1 MKENVFTVTLGIIG
15 GAVSWLF
22 GGWTA
27 ALATLVAFMIADFLT
42 GLIVAAVFH
51 KSKKSES
58 GTLSSSAG
66 WKGLCKKGM
75 TLVVVFIAY
84 QIDKI
89 AGTAFVKDAVIIA
102 YIITELISITENAGL
117 MGVPIPKVITKA
129 IEVLKSKSDGV

>member
-1 MKENVFTVTLGIIG
+1 MKENIFTGILGVIG
-15 GAVSWLF
+15 GFIASLF
-22 GGWTA
+22 GGWSA
-27 ALATLVAFMIADFLT
+27 ALTTLIIFMVIDYIT
-42 GLIVAAVFH
+42 GLVVAGVFH
-51 KSKKSES
+51 KSQKSDS
-58 GTLSSSAG
+58 GMLSSSAG